1 MAVIQYAGEYII
13 EECKLCT
20 VGGHELDLSDL
31 VASINIYEDIFQ
43 NAISGDISFADTNNI
58 LGTARVVGQEKL
70 KLKLSTPQE
79 GDPDS
84 RNLTINFTSS
94 PLHVYKINSKVNVN
108 DRTVAFNLSFTTPEL
123 IRNNNVRVQKAY
135 EGEPADKMVKDIFRD
150 EELLASKKELY
161 YEETSNFFK
170 IIGSNQR
177 PFEFINS
184 LARRCLSKEYDESP
198 TFLFYETVKG
208 YFFRTIDGMMDRKNP
223 KMVYR
228 ELTPNADQ
236 DTRNN
241 PALILN
247 NILHYDVVS
256 TTDTISST
264 RSGLYGSKLVL
275 LDIFNKDYKEYD
287 FDYLENFEKDKHVDE
302 FNAYGSAR
310 APIASE
316 IIDDYNKKISEY
328 PDSVLHVQMIERDTV
343 DGLYNPAFSNTSQS
357 IDYMGT
363 DKWLQ
368 RRKSRIAALNSAVTL
383 RLRVPGN
390 TTLQAGDLIGVNLMK
405 KNSGTSATD
414 LDPTLSGRYLVR
426 KLHHMFSRGDGLY
439 KHEILLECIRD
450 TVSEAFPSDGVACQ
464 TSGPMTE
471 EIIPLGS
478 ADPGDVTY

>member
-1 MAVIQYAGEYII
+1 MAELRYAGEYIVDVC
-13 EECKLCT
+13 ELHT
-20 VGGHELDLSDL
+20 VSGAVIDMTEQFSTI
-31 VASINIYEDIFQ
+31 SIFEDIFA
-43 NAISGDISFADTNNI
+43 NFITGAISFTDTNNLI
-58 LGTARVVGQEKL
+58 TNLPIIGQEKL
-70 KLKLSTPQE
+70 LLKLTTPN
-79 GDPDS
+79 GDDVSNRLSSIDFTDS
-84 RNLTINFTSS
+84 PLYIYKVNNKTQVNDNTVAFSVSFTSGEAIRS
-94 PLHVYKINSKVNVN
+94 NRIRVSQSFAGEPSEDMVKKILRDEQLINSKKE
-108 DRTVAFNLSFTTPEL
+108 FYYEL
-123 IRNNNVRVQKAY
+123 TNNNYKFVA
-135 EGEPADKMVKDIFRD
+135 PNM
-150 EELLASKKELY
+150 
-161 YEETSNFFK
+161 
-170 IIGSNQR
+170 R
-177 PFEFINS
+177 PMEFINS
-184 LARRCLSKEYDESP
+184 VARRCLSKEYNESP